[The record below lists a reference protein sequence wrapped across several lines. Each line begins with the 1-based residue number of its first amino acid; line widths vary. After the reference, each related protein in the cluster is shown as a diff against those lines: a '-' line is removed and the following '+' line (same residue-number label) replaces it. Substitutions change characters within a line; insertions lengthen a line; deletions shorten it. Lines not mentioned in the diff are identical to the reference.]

1 MYRFMLYR
9 RDPFVIW
16 TLAFFIVAC
25 VVDLLT
31 GARPG
36 TAAALVP
43 RWYLDLWLVV
53 TLLASIGYCYG
64 IFTKKLFNG
73 LFITYSL
80 CPILSVSTVAI
91 GTAQL
96 WVGGSKAL
104 LSGLLVIGLGVAFLR
119 QRQLLGKII
128 KDLPKKAQV
137 KK

>member
-25 VVDLLT
+25 AGDLIS

-36 TAAALVP
+36 TAEALMP
-43 RWYLDLWLVV
+43 AWYLDTWLVV
-53 TLLASIGYCYG
+53 TLLASIVFTYG
-64 IFTKKLFNG
+64 IFTKNLFNG

-80 CPILSVSTVAI
+80 CPILAVSTTALGVAQI
-91 GTAQL
+91 
-96 WVGGSKAL
+96 WVAGAKAL
-104 LSGLLVIGLGVAFLR
+104 ISGLLVVGLGVAFLR
-119 QRQLLGKII
+119 QRQLLKKII
-128 KDLPKKAQV
+128 DSLPKKEQV